1 MLGHHPIFGSSKTQ
15 FRGAPGILVVLWC
28 AVVGW
33 HFIFDSARPQDAA
46 GLGGEKSPSWHD
58 GIQMA
63 FHCGPYSQPPRQLTS
78 HQMPRSLVAA
88 PALSFRS
95 CNRLHGRIEPFIAIH
110 VSSATEL
117 WVTAIR
123 PSDGRHDGEV
133 STTPLGA
140 GVRSL
145 LVQLSNLPPGRNPG
159 PSPGYQLNCVH

>member
-1 MLGHHPIFGSSKTQ
+1 MRALPRTGTFRIIPCSRPLIRLLRLHSITSSTGSAHMLGHHPIFGSSKTQ
-15 FRGAPGILVVLWC
+15 FRGAPGILVVLGC

-95 CNRLHGRIEPFIAIH
+95 CNRLHGRIEPFYSYTCILCDGVMGH
-110 VSSATEL
+110 CHPTFGWSS
-117 WVTAIR
+117 
-123 PSDGRHDGEV
+123 
-133 STTPLGA
+133 
-140 GVRSL
+140 
-145 LVQLSNLPPGRNPG
+145 
-159 PSPGYQLNCVH
+159 